1 MLGWAMQVSIIS
13 LLLILLLH
21 YLFIFFKTNLTSP
34 KTTDLVYNPQKQ
46 YEELFDTLKNN
57 APLQNNND
65 STSSISLLPN
75 YQDPKEMKEE
85 LKNFL
90 KDIKSNKQSNKSN
103 GNPAFGENN
112 FPLPSQNSNNNTMN
126 QANIS
131 YDANAFSSAY
141 SSY

>member
-46 YEELFDTLKNN
+46 YEELFDTIKNN
-57 APLQNNND
+57 KSIIENDD
-65 STSSISLLPN
+65 STSPISLLPS
-75 YQDPKEMKEE
+75 YQDPKDMKEE

-90 KDIKSNKQSNKSN
+90 KDIKSNKLTENQSSEKTI
-103 GNPAFGENN
+103 FGGDN
-112 FPLPSQNSNNNTMN
+112 FPTMDNNKGKGDT
-126 QANIS
+126 NIS
-131 YDANAFSSAY
+131 YDANTFSSAY